1 MFDDCFY
8 IRLIAISEEHLQSY
22 ILNSN
27 VIISRGPLHWSTFF
41 NVTVFFFQISICSQS
56 FFFTKEQ
63 LQLHILS
70 NLLAGIHFDKA
81 IVVICSSKC
90 YIWSNYFTQ
99 SATLLE
105 DLLLEY
111 LLFLSTS
118 LALISFRAALTFLRP
133 LRGTTLGINF
143 L

>member
-1 MFDDCFY
+1 MTSVF
-8 IRLIAISEEHLQSY
+8 ISDLLLFQ
-22 ILNSN
+22 
-27 VIISRGPLHWSTFF
+27 RSTCSHIFWI
-41 NVTVFFFQISICSQS
+41 VTSLFHEAPCTDLLFSTLLCFFFQISICSQS

-81 IVVICSSKC
+81 IVVMCSSKC

-118 LALISFRAALTFLRP
+118 LALISFRAALTFLWP
-133 LRGTTLGINF
+133 LRGPTLGINF